1 MPSRSDCSQDYNYDY
16 EDNIAME
23 SYRPKSFDGFSRLV
37 PQTVTGF
44 LHRAGELFS
53 DSDFGN
59 KISVLNSEND
69 NQQISTNKGD

>member
-1 MPSRSDCSQDYNYDY
+1 
-16 EDNIAME
+16 ME
-23 SYRPKSFDGFSRLV
+23 SFSPKNFDGFPRLV

-59 KISVLNSEND
+59 KIGVVNSEN
-69 NQQISTNKGD
+69 NKQPISTNKGD